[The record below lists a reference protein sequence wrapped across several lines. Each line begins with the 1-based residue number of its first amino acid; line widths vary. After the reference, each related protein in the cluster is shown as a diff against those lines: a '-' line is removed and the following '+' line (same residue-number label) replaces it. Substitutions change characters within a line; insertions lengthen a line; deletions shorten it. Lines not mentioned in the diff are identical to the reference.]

1 MDFTRE
7 GELASDLTP
16 DQEQAVKDSP
26 LYNRDLAPVP
36 SHERRWGTL
45 DIANL
50 WIGMSV
56 CIPTYMLASSLISGG
71 MNWWQAIGTVALGNL
86 IVLIP
91 MLLNGHAGTKYGIT
105 FPVFARASFGTM
117 GTHLASVLRGIV
129 GCGWFGIQTW
139 IGGIAIYECAKAQ
152 WPGLAQ
158 TPVLSLIS
166 NDQVQVNIAQFICF
180 LIFWILN
187 IGIFWKGMESIRW
200 VENWGAPLLI
210 AMGLALLGW
219 AWWKAKG
226 FGPMLSQPARFSTS
240 GEFWAFFF
248 PSLTAMVGFWATLS
262 LNIPDF
268 TREAKSQKDQMLGQ
282 FLGLNTTMPFYA
294 FIGVAVTS
302 ATVVIFGETIWDPV
316 QRLSR
321 FGSFWLLLLSM
332 FALMLATLTTNLAAN
347 VLAPASAFSNFL
359 PKAISLRVG

>member
-1 MDFTRE
+1 
-7 GELASDLTP
+7 
-16 DQEQAVKDSP
+16 
-26 LYNRDLAPVP
+26 
-36 SHERRWGTL
+36 
-45 DIANL
+45 
-50 WIGMSV
+50 MSV

-152 WPGLAQ
+152 WPGLGQ

-166 NDQVQVNIAQFICF
+166 SDQVHVNAAQFACF

-187 IGIFWKGMESIRW
+187 IGIFWKGMESIRF

-210 AMGLALLGW
+210 GMGLALLGW

-226 FGPMLSQPARFSTS
+226 FGPML
-240 GEFWAFFF
+240 
-248 PSLTAMVGFWATLS
+248 
-262 LNIPDF
+262 
-268 TREAKSQKDQMLGQ
+268 
-282 FLGLNTTMPFYA
+282 
-294 FIGVAVTS
+294 
-302 ATVVIFGETIWDPV
+302 
-316 QRLSR
+316 
-321 FGSFWLLLLSM
+321 
-332 FALMLATLTTNLAAN
+332 
-347 VLAPASAFSNFL
+347 
-359 PKAISLRVG
+359 